1 MLDELVKQALVGT
14 GRAAPTPPRADGPLA
29 EALQLAAGG
38 AGPSPEARLLAAAAV
53 LCRYEACGRTP
64 SATNAAAGGAAVAPA
79 PDDAKPHCSRRAADL
94 LGQLLGMSNTP
105 AKQALLH
112 EWLDLAALARRRAP
126 HRLLPAL
133 LEYGA
138 SYRPLRQSV
147 ADAADARGAWLMGL
161 NPRWR
166 ISAGDADGQQELP
179 WDTGVAEQRVATLRR
194 LRGSDPAAARRLIE
208 STWKQDGADE
218 RARFVETMRVGLSGD
233 DEPFLEAALNDRSK
247 QVRAAAVDA
256 LARLPASAFVDR
268 MVRRAEPLLKLTAAS
283 AGAPVRKG
291 TSAALEVALPPEKF
305 DESWERDG
313 ITPKAEERMG
323 QRQWRLMQVLSHV
336 PPAHWSKSWNAAPAE
351 LVAAAAA
358 SEHRG
363 LLLTAWTN
371 AAVRNPD
378 PEWAAALLRG
388 PSGAQDD
395 PRHRQGR
402 QELLRSMRPTDR
414 LSVLAEILES
424 STAAASFDA
433 ATAWIQAAD
442 FPLDRRAAAAA
453 FAVVERRVAAT
464 NGYDY
469 AVGHALEQLALVVP
483 SDLHDELAA
492 RWTGA
497 AWDQN
502 RKALD
507 RFFQTL
513 GMRRDIQR
521 EFTT

>member
-14 GRAAPTPPRADGPLA
+14 GRAVPTPPRADGPLA

-53 LCRYEACGRTP
+53 LSRYEACGRTP
-64 SATNAAAGGAAVAPA
+64 SAPNASEAAAAAAVEPAPA
-79 PDDAKPHCSRRAADL
+79 DAKPQCSRRAADL

-105 AKQALLH
+105 AKQALLR

-126 HRLLPAL
+126 HHLLPTL

-166 ISAGDADGQQELP
+166 IFAGDVDGQQELP
-179 WDTGVAEQRVATLRR
+179 WDTGVTEQRIATLRR
-194 LRGSDPAAARRLIE
+194 LRGSDPAAARRLVE
-208 STWKQDGADE
+208 STWKHDGADE
-218 RARFVETMRVGLSGD
+218 RARFVETMRVGLSAD
-233 DEPFLEAALNDRSK
+233 DEPFLEAALDDRSK
-247 QVRAAAVDA
+247 QVRAAAVDV
-256 LARLPASAFVDR
+256 LARLPGSAFVDR
-268 MVRRAEPLLKLTAAS
+268 MVRRAELLLKLTS
-283 AGAPVRKG
+283 ATAGRRKG
-291 TSAALEVALPPEKF
+291 TSAALEVTLPPEKF

-371 AAVRNPD
+371 AAVRNLD

-453 FAVVERRVAAT
+453 FALLERRVAVT

-513 GMRRDIQR
+513 GTRRDIQR